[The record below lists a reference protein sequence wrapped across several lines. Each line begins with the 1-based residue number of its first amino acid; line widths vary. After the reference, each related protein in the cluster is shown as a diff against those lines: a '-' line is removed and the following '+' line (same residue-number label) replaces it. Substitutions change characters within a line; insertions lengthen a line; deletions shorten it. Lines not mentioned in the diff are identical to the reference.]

1 MEETAG
7 TLRLEVV
14 TPERKLVDRQVK
26 FVSAPGIDG
35 EFGVLAGHTEFFTT
49 LGSGEITFEDEDGVH
64 FLAVSWGYAEV
75 KPESVVI
82 LAENA
87 EFAEEIDKDRAVRER
102 DEWEI
107 KLKELRHDD
116 LYYELYKS
124 KYDRASTRV
133 DVHTRMQ
140 DK

>member
-1 MEETAG
+1 METDG

-26 FVSAPGIDG
+26 FVSAPGIEG
-35 EFGVLAGHTEFFTT
+35 EFGVLAGHTEFFTS
-49 LGSGEITFEDEDGVH
+49 LGSGEISFEDETGMH

-87 EFAEEIDKDRAVRER
+87 ELAEEIDRDRAVRER
-102 DEWEI
+102 NEWKAKLDGIAPDDE
-107 KLKELRHDD
+107 
-116 LYYELYKS
+116 YYKLYKS

-133 DVHTRMQ
+133 EVLTKMQ
-140 DK
+140 GR

>member
-1 MEETAG
+1 METDG

-26 FVSAPGIDG
+26 FVSAPGIVG
-35 EFGVLAGHTEFFTT
+35 EFGVLAGHTEYFTI
-49 LGSGEITFEDEDGVH
+49 LGSGEISFEDETGTH

-87 EFAEEIDKDRAVRER
+87 ELVEEIDRDRAVRER
-102 DEWEI
+102 NEWEA
-107 KLKELRHDD
+107 KLKGLAPDD
-116 LYYELYKS
+116 EYYELYKS

-133 DVHTRMQ
+133 DVHNRMQ
-140 DK
+140 DR

>member
-1 MEETAG
+1 METDG

-26 FVSAPGIDG
+26 FVSAPGSEG
-35 EFGVLAGHTEFFTT
+35 EFGVLAGHTEFFTV
-49 LGSGEITFEDEDGVH
+49 LGSGEISFEDETGMH
-64 FLAVSWGYAEV
+64 FLAVSWGYAEI

-87 EFAEEIDKDRAVRER
+87 ELAEEIDRDRAVRER
-102 DEWEI
+102 DEWKA
-107 KLKELRHDD
+107 KLNGLAPDD
-116 LYYELYKS
+116 EYYELYKS

-140 DK
+140 DR

>member
-1 MEETAG
+1 METEG
-7 TLRLEVV
+7 TLHLEVV

-35 EFGVLAGHTEFFTT
+35 EFGVLAGHTEFFTI
-49 LGSGEITFEDEDGVH
+49 LGSGEIGFEDDSGTH
-64 FLAVSWGYAEV
+64 FLAVSWGYAEI

-87 EFAEEIDKDRAVRER
+87 ELAEEIDSDRAVRER
-102 DEWEI
+102 DEWDA
-107 KLKELRHDD
+107 KLKGLVPGDE
-116 LYYELYKS
+116 YYELYKS

-133 DVHTRMQ
+133 EVYTRMQ
-140 DK
+140 DR

>member
-1 MEETAG
+1 METEG
-7 TLRLEVV
+7 TLHLEVV

-35 EFGVLAGHTEFFTT
+35 EFGVLAGHTEFFTI
-49 LGSGEITFEDEDGVH
+49 LGSGEISFEDDSGMH
-64 FLAVSWGYAEV
+64 FVAVSWGYAEV

-87 EFAEEIDKDRAVRER
+87 ELAEEIDKDRAVRER
-102 DEWEI
+102 DEWDE
-107 KLKELRHDD
+107 KLKGLGPGDE
-116 LYYELYKS
+116 YFELYKS

-140 DK
+140 DR